1 MKSTNNKLPLL
12 PEFFLIITVLFF
24 LVSGCNSNLDK
35 IKGKVYLYEDS
46 IYTFT
51 AGFDKDTLY
60 YIMKDAQRPYF
71 HRSKY
76 TSKKVDDS
84 TFIIELTDK
93 PKFWEKNTWEIVVK
107 DDKGF
112 FSKESRKYYKL
123 YSDSMIVKKAF

>member
-1 MKSTNNKLPLL
+1 MKSTNYKLPLL
-12 PEFFLIITVLFF
+12 PKFFLIITVLFF

>member
-1 MKSTNNKLPLL
+1 MNSNKHNLPLL
-12 PEFFLIITVLFF
+12 PKFFLLSAVLFF
-24 LVSGCNSNLDK
+24 LVSGCKTNMDN
-35 IKGKVYLYEDS
+35 INGKVYLYEDS
-46 IYTFT
+46 VFTFT

-93 PKFWEKNTWEIVVK
+93 PKFWEKNTWEIVVN
-107 DDKGF
+107 DSKGF